1 MRVESNLNLI
11 DNNLNWKILMLNLRK
26 LILQILDVGPLKQKV
41 EVEVGKDDIDHN
53 VETKSVLLKN
63 MRKLDLRAMS
73 YSRSLLA

>member
-1 MRVESNLNLI
+1 
-11 DNNLNWKILMLNLRK
+11 MLNLRK